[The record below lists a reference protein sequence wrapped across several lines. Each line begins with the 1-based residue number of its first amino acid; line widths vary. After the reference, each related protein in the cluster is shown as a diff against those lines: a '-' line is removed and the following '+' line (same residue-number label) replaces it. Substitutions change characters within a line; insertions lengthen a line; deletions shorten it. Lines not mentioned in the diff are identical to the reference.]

1 MGVIIQQIIMAVAE
15 RVDRRG
21 RPLGVLEGLPAIV
34 KNAEASQLITVSES
48 PSWVKELKKIGWK
61 PEELIIADPLSY
73 CAGVERANRA
83 AEQILDENL
92 GETVYFY
99 HAPIH
104 NESKVKEWIK
114 RGAKIVDSLDEVPDG
129 SAILFSAHGVSPD
142 LLIEAKRK
150 KLRGMD
156 ATCPL
161 VDKTHKDIERFK
173 REGYRTLLIG
183 KAGHDEIVGTLG
195 HDPDGITLISP
206 DISSEDLEKEIV
218 GLQGVDK
225 LALSTQTTLSYIE
238 ILDLIEHIKEL
249 RPDIKLPNKED
260 ICYATQNRQ
269 EAVIA
274 AIDKAGAQ
282 MVVVFGSDETK
293 GIYKSNN
300 SIQLRETATGKG
312 VGGYLAEDWSEI
324 KAEWF
329 CGVSKLGVSAGA
341 SAAPERVVE
350 LIAGLRELGL
360 RNDQIKRVTV
370 VYEDKLFKDPV
381 PFNYSQQS

>member
-1 MGVIIQQIIMAVAE
+1 MSVD

-21 RPLGVLEGLPAIV
+21 RPLGIMEGFPPIV
-34 KNAEASQLITVSES
+34 KNAEASPLITVSEM
-48 PSWVKELKKIGWK
+48 PSWVKELKAIEWK

-83 AEQILDENL
+83 ADQILAENP

-104 NESKVKEWIK
+104 NESKVNEWVK
-114 RGAKIVDSLDEVPDG
+114 KGAKIVGSLDEVPDG
-129 SAILFSAHGVSPD
+129 SAILFSAHGISPD
-142 LLIEAKRK
+142 LLTEARRK

-161 VDKTHKDIERFK
+161 VDKTHKDIEKFK
-173 REGYRTLLIG
+173 EAGYRTLLIG

-195 HDPDGITLISP
+195 HDPEGITLISP
-206 DISSEDLEKEIV
+206 NISAEELEEV
-218 GLQGVDK
+218 MEGLQGVDK
-225 LALSTQTTLSYIE
+225 LALSTQTTLSYVE
-238 ILDLIEHIKEL
+238 ILDLVEHIQEL
-249 RPDIKLPNKED
+249 RPDIKLPNKDD

-274 AIDKAGAQ
+274 AIDEAGAQ

-293 GIYKSNN
+293 GKYKSNN
-300 SIQLRETATGKG
+300 SIELRETAKGKG
-312 VGGYLAEDWSEI
+312 VGGYLAEDWGEV

-329 CGVSKLGVSAGA
+329 RGVSKLGVSAGA
-341 SAAPERVVE
+341 SAAPERIVE

-360 RNDQIKRVTV
+360 RNDQINRVTV
-370 VYEDKLFKDPV
+370 AYEDQLFKDSV
-381 PFNYSQQS
+381 PFDYSQQS